1 MLNVLFSLHFITTLH
16 YTLDNR
22 IIQIQHSVLRKRHL
36 HTGRERE
43 RSCVV
48 WRTLLC
54 ILKVTLPFSL
64 PPHIFKTA
72 KWRMVIYP
80 TESINSTGESAVHRS
95 GVQSQSEWLCTM
107 GFLWLVIQRS
117 STDVNSLVFTS
128 VSSSLLATEAG
139 EETMNLHFQWLYC
152 DFIWS
157 CRHQPVID
165 F

>member
-1 MLNVLFSLHFITTLH
+1 MSCSH
-16 YTLDNR
+16 YILL
-22 IIQIQHSVLRKRHL
+22 QHSTTRWIIESYKSSIQCLEKDTSTLV
-36 HTGRERE
+36 ERE

-95 GVQSQSEWLCTM
+95 GVQSEWLCTM

-117 STDVNSLVFTS
+117 STAVNSLVFTS